1 MYVANVLDSGF
12 DNNPKLRAVQDY
24 AQAENA
30 PVVAVCAA
38 IEAELADRDDED
50 NAAFLADMGMDEPGL
65 NRVVRAGY
73 RLLGFPTHF
82 TAGATEVRPCTKHNG
97 APDPQP
103 AGG

>member
-38 IEAELADRDDED
+38 IEAEIAALDDED
-50 NAAFLADMGMDEPGL
+50 KRHFLADMGMDAPGL
-65 NRVVRAGY
+65 TRVLPGGY
-73 RLLGFPTHF
+73 RLLGLHPYF
-82 TAGATEVRPCTKHNG
+82 TAGLQERRAWTQHVGET
-97 APDPQP
+97 APTAPP
-103 AGG
+103 